1 MHAKEYAQAL
11 FSLRTKP
18 SGEQSLLVKNLIAL
32 LKSRGHEKLLPKI
45 VSEYERIS
53 EGRSQGGIQ
62 VRVADEKSRKDALH
76 KADAL
81 AREYGIDQGAIRVS
95 EDENLIRGYS
105 IEGPG
110 FRHDASAR
118 GSLLALHRHL
128 KAN

>member
-1 MHAKEYAQAL
+1 MQAKEYAQAL
-11 FSLRTKP
+11 FDLRTK
-18 SGEQSLLVKNLIAL
+18 STGEQSSLVKNLIAL
-32 LKSRGHEKLLPKI
+32 LKSRGHEKLLPRI
-45 VSEYERIS
+45 VAEFERLS
-53 EGRSQGGIQ
+53 EGRDSAGIQ

-95 EDENLIRGYS
+95 EDENLIRGYT

-128 KAN
+128 TT